1 MNGQSLNLFGFPI
14 TKFVIDDWS
23 EKKSRLLKLIDFSAD
38 DVKEFDYF
46 QQDYECD
53 TDYYKYATSA
63 PYIDEFVD
71 ILQTDLDKIVYDYT
85 EILSDRYRG
94 DCPFRSVDKWQLW
107 SQRYV
112 KGQFHG
118 AHNHGLMNVSCV
130 LYVEF
135 DSEEHFPTTFYS
147 PNPNPFYGTIDKIA
161 PPINEGEILTFPS
174 GLLHE
179 SPVSKSNRQRTIMS
193 FNIAKR

>member
-46 QQDYECD
+46 QQDYECE

-71 ILQTDLDKIVYDYT
+71 ILQTDLDKIVNDYT

-94 DCPFRSVDKWQLW
+94 DCPFHTVDKWQLW

-118 AHNHGLMNVSCV
+118 AHNHGLMNISCV

-135 DSEEHFPTTFYS
+135 DSEVHFPTTFYS

-161 PPINEGEILTFPS
+161 PPVNEGEILTFPS
-174 GLLHE
+174 VLLHE
-179 SPVSKSNRQRTIMS
+179 SPVSKSDKQRTIMS
-193 FNIAKR
+193 FNIPMR

>member
-63 PYIDEFVD
+63 PYIDEFVN

-94 DCPFRSVDKWQLW
+94 DCPFHSVDKWQLW

-174 GLLHE
+174 VLLHE
-179 SPVSKSNRQRTIMS
+179 SPVSKSDKQRTIMS
-193 FNIAKR
+193 FNIPMR

>member
-1 MNGQSLNLFGFPI
+1 MIG
-14 TKFVIDDWS
+14 D

-53 TDYYKYATSA
+53 TDYYKYATSR

-94 DCPFRSVDKWQLW
+94 DCPFHSVDKWQLW

-147 PNPNPFYGTIDKIA
+147 PNPNSFYGTIDKIA

-174 GLLHE
+174 VLLHE
-179 SPVSKSNRQRTIMS
+179 SPVSKSNKQRTIMS
-193 FNIAKR
+193 FNIPMR

>member
-94 DCPFRSVDKWQLW
+94 DCPFHSVDKWQLW

-174 GLLHE
+174 VLLHE
-179 SPVSKSNRQRTIMS
+179 SPVSKSNKQRTIMS
-193 FNIAKR
+193 FNIPMR

>member
-94 DCPFRSVDKWQLW
+94 DCPFHSVDKWQLW

-161 PPINEGEILTFPS
+161 PPVNEGEILTFPS
-174 GLLHE
+174 VLLHE
-179 SPVSKSNRQRTIMS
+179 SPVSKSDKQRTIMS
-193 FNIAKR
+193 FNIPMR